1 MSISS
6 QQTTFKLDFADMPA
20 TRKLQK
26 THGPATESCPFPSSF
41 WARLC
46 FCLIPMLTVML
57 LCCGCGLI
65 FKDKPAPRPRSN
77 MSAEVESS
85 AQPLPYKVKFVL
97 VTDDGREVLVPEKDK
112 SADKKQ
118 GEDEK
123 DGKNEKE
130 ESSKNGKDAPTNDSH
145 DDPSTLS
152 AAEDLARQQKEEEA
166 PAVAAPNP
174 EVDGP
179 NLVKGMQKL
188 SQLVRLHETP
198 PDGELGLEMRA
209 RQDVDAALKY
219 MASEGYYDGAAD
231 FGMSIPQD
239 GKASVTI
246 YMRPGRR
253 YVVGDISIIF
263 TPYPEIP
270 AQLAKK
276 KNFLFAPDRLPRI
289 RKGRPVTA
297 SEVLESVQKLPVRL
311 HNNGFPDARIVG
323 EYYYLDRSRKTLNI
337 LVEIEPGA
345 PATFGKVVFY
355 GESSVSGE
363 YLAKHVPWTL
373 REPVLWDERK
383 VDRYVA
389 HLRRTGLFSNVT
401 LVNEKDRGPADNNG
415 SISQKNIGIA
425 LEDAKH
431 RTVGGMLRYET
442 DTGLGAEAHWE
453 HRNLFGSGEKLS
465 LTAPYTSTNRGL
477 EMEFRKPAFITRTQL
492 FRVKASAMDE
502 TSDAYERT
510 GVNAEAGLVRF
521 WNRHWITFSGLFTD
535 TGWLKNNEHDRQA
548 YTIYCSD
555 LRLRRDTR
563 DNRMNPVSGSKADLR
578 IKPMSGQ
585 YSGDFSAVGTE
596 FSLTGYWA
604 PFKRRSGRPS
614 DKLVFAGKA
623 GFGAFNGAQLRNIPS
638 TQRYFL
644 GGMDTVRGYGYQQ
657 IGPMDSNGDPTGGRS
672 YQLINLEA
680 RYKLTDSLGLVG
692 FLDGGQLYTSEW
704 PEFNLDMDW
713 GAGIGVR
720 YYTPIGP
727 VRFDVAMPL
736 KEEDPPVQFYISIG
750 QSF

>member
-46 FCLIPMLTVML
+46 FCLVPMLTVML

-85 AQPLPYKVKFVL
+85 AQPLPYEVKFVL

-401 LVNEKDRGPADNNG
+401 LVEFFELSDSEIEEYIATGEPFDKAGAYGIQGKG
-415 SISQKNIGIA
+415 SLLVKKIDGDYFNV
-425 LEDAKH
+425 
-431 RTVGGMLRYET
+431 VGL
-442 DTGLGAEAHWE
+442 
-453 HRNLFGSGEKLS
+453 
-465 LTAPYTSTNRGL
+465 
-477 EMEFRKPAFITRTQL
+477 
-492 FRVKASAMDE
+492 
-502 TSDAYERT
+502 
-510 GVNAEAGLVRF
+510 
-521 WNRHWITFSGLFTD
+521 
-535 TGWLKNNEHDRQA
+535 
-548 YTIYCSD
+548 
-555 LRLRRDTR
+555 
-563 DNRMNPVSGSKADLR
+563 PVSELNR
-578 IKPMSGQ
+578 ILKKE
-585 YSGDFSAVGTE
+585 YSYE
-596 FSLTGYWA
+596 
-604 PFKRRSGRPS
+604 
-614 DKLVFAGKA
+614 
-623 GFGAFNGAQLRNIPS
+623 
-638 TQRYFL
+638 
-644 GGMDTVRGYGYQQ
+644 
-657 IGPMDSNGDPTGGRS
+657 
-672 YQLINLEA
+672 
-680 RYKLTDSLGLVG
+680 
-692 FLDGGQLYTSEW
+692 
-704 PEFNLDMDW
+704 
-713 GAGIGVR
+713 
-720 YYTPIGP
+720 
-727 VRFDVAMPL
+727 
-736 KEEDPPVQFYISIG
+736 
-750 QSF
+750 